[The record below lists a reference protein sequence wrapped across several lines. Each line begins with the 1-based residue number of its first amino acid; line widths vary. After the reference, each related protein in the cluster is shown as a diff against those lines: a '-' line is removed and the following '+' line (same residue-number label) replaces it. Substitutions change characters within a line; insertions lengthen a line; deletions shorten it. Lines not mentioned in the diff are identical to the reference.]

1 MLVDLTH
8 ERTLAS
14 MRADNQ
20 VRVASLT
27 KIMTALVVLEER
39 KLDER
44 VTITLPMVSNTYD
57 YVTIGLRVG
66 QTVTVE
72 DLLYALMLPSAAD
85 AAQALAISTS
95 GSIAGFAAKMNAKA
109 AALGLK
115 QTHFSNPTGMD
126 YDNYSSAADM
136 AVITQE
142 ALKNPKFVEIFN
154 SYSHEVAGTGLTAKK
169 TFAKRP
175 HIQGGKTGY
184 TEQAGRCLAST
195 ASIEGTDYLLVSLGA
210 RKSTSAHLEDA
221 EKVYTFIEEQYE
233 PQVLLAPGMIAQNL
247 PVNDSPQKSV
257 NVYAET
263 EIGDLLPTKLDEAQL
278 EYRYEGIATITQAI
292 KQGDKVGEY
301 VISYQGQ
308 EVGRTELHL
317 QEEIR
322 YNDYSLQVGCIAAG
336 VIFALA
342 IVRMLRREKR
352 RRKN

>member
-1 MLVDLTH
+1 
-8 ERTLAS
+8 
-14 MRADNQ
+14 
-20 VRVASLT
+20 
-27 KIMTALVVLEER
+27 
-39 KLDER
+39 
-44 VTITLPMVSNTYD
+44 
-57 YVTIGLRVG
+57 
-66 QTVTVE
+66 
-72 DLLYALMLPSAAD
+72 
-85 AAQALAISTS
+85 
-95 GSIAGFAAKMNAKA
+95 MNAKA

-136 AVITQE
+136 AVITQA

-195 ASIEGTDYLLVSLGA
+195 SNIEGADYLLVSLGA

-233 PQVLLAPGMIAQNL
+233 PQVLLSPGMIARNL
-247 PVNDSPQKSV
+247 PVEDSPQTTV

-263 EIGDLLPTKLDEAQL
+263 EIGDLLPAKLDEAQL

-336 VIFALA
+336 VILALA
-342 IVRMLRREKR
+342 VVRMLWRRP
-352 RRKN
+352 RRK